1 MSNNIIKFVTSDK
14 RPLEAAAIEAG
25 EVFLLPADQHRVID
39 AYFAGETDQ
48 STELSLA
55 CDRLGVPADVN
66 CSRLAAGA
74 GQILIQGIQ
83 EELPQ
88 WSTSKADGRIVFG
101 RKLRDCSKRA
111 RLALAPVYLF
121 TINWAD
127 SGPGFSWPETYTL
140 VYVPWHERF
149 VVIAS
154 QDGDDVWGCSDQ
166 AIGHFSR
173 KERRLV
179 GARKIISNHW
189 RAMSDDGQ
197 SPWAY
202 LFNTGLVDTE
212 TAERWRK
219 QVWPRGEEGYR

>member
-1 MSNNIIKFVTSDK
+1 MSNNIIKLVTSDK
-14 RPLEAAAIEAG
+14 RPQEAAAIEAG
-25 EVFLLPADQHRVID
+25 DVLLLPADQHLVMD

-48 STELSLA
+48 RTELSLA
-55 CDRLGVPADVN
+55 CDRLGVPPDVN
-66 CSRLAAGA
+66 CSRLAAAA
-74 GQILIQGIQ
+74 GQILIQGVQ

-88 WSTSKADGRIVFG
+88 WSTTHADGRIVFG

-111 RLALAPVYLF
+111 RLALAPVRLF

-154 QDGDDVWGCSDQ
+154 QDGGDVWGCSDQ
-166 AIGHFSR
+166 AIGHFPR

-179 GARKIISNHW
+179 GVRTTISNHW
-189 RAMSDDGQ
+189 RAQSDDGQ

-202 LFNTGLVDTE
+202 LFDTGLVDTE

-219 QVWPRGEEGYR
+219 QVWPRGEESCR